1 MKHFALICGV
11 KNSGKTTLI
20 EHLVHELAGRGLN
33 VCVIKHDGHD
43 FVCDKEGTD
52 SWRFVEAGA
61 IGAAV
66 FSRRQLFVRRL
77 GSFPSLGNEVEE
89 ARAFLRE
96 LCGAFPD
103 ADVILAEGGKELPLP
118 KIEVVRSAISNTPVS
133 NPKGRFLIVTDLP
146 GDTIGERTLPFSAI
160 GEIADAAL
168 GSDASAIM
176 GSGKERK
183 PVEREFTHFDEN
195 GRAKMVDVG
204 EKDITRRTA
213 AAEGKVLVNAETF
226 ALIRDNGMKK
236 GDVLGTAQIAGIMAA
251 KRTPDLIPMCHPILI
266 DGVRLAL
273 TLNETQQC
281 VDIRAEVTTSG
292 RTGVEMEA
300 LTAVST
306 AALTVYDMCKAVQRD
321 MEITGIRLV
330 QKTGGV
336 HGDYLYRK
344 RENAGGQKKEP
355 VCAVLLRGGKS
366 RRMGLDKAFLPFG
379 ERTFVQT
386 IAAQM
391 EMFGEKYLS
400 AAADAPRDLPS
411 MDGLSKDWILLPD
424 IEAGCGP
431 MGGIYSALI
440 MCRAPWVLVV
450 SCDIP
455 NVKRELFDLLIRE
468 ADEEADLI
476 YPVTSRAHMTC
487 ALYRKTMVPL
497 LQEQIRRGDYRLQ
510 NLTGRCRAKAVD
522 LRIADENGGTADA
535 QKWERMLRNVN
546 TKEDLEELMQ

>member
-133 NPKGRFLIVTDLP
+133 NPKGRFLIVADLP

-213 AAEGKVLVNAETF
+213 AAEGK
-226 ALIRDNGMKK
+226 
-236 GDVLGTAQIAGIMAA
+236 
-251 KRTPDLIPMCHPILI
+251 
-266 DGVRLAL
+266 
-273 TLNETQQC
+273 
-281 VDIRAEVTTSG
+281 
-292 RTGVEMEA
+292 
-300 LTAVST
+300 
-306 AALTVYDMCKAVQRD
+306 Y
-321 MEITGIRLV
+321 
-330 QKTGGV
+330 
-336 HGDYLYRK
+336 
-344 RENAGGQKKEP
+344 
-355 VCAVLLRGGKS
+355 
-366 RRMGLDKAFLPFG
+366 
-379 ERTFVQT
+379 
-386 IAAQM
+386 
-391 EMFGEKYLS
+391 
-400 AAADAPRDLPS
+400 
-411 MDGLSKDWILLPD
+411 W
-424 IEAGCGP
+424 
-431 MGGIYSALI
+431 
-440 MCRAPWVLVV
+440 
-450 SCDIP
+450 
-455 NVKRELFDLLIRE
+455 
-468 ADEEADLI
+468 
-476 YPVTSRAHMTC
+476 
-487 ALYRKTMVPL
+487 
-497 LQEQIRRGDYRLQ
+497 
-510 NLTGRCRAKAVD
+510 
-522 LRIADENGGTADA
+522 
-535 QKWERMLRNVN
+535 
-546 TKEDLEELMQ
+546 